1 MSFRD
6 DERGQAIQVGA
17 VLLFATLIIA
27 FSTYQAFVVPNQNRE
42 VEFNH
47 NQDVQ
52 GDLQEVRNTVVSV
65 PGGNTGRS
73 IRVDLGARYP
83 SRLVALNPGPA
94 TGTLR
99 TIGTSD
105 ERYKLTITNATTTGE
120 TGDYWNGSS
129 HVYNTGGLAY
139 APNYNLY
146 DQAPRTIYENS
157 VLYNEGRDRSI
168 TVTDQQL
175 IRGNRITL
183 VTLNGSLGTT
193 RSGTVSVDP
202 EPLST
207 STRTVTVSNDSHNVT
222 VRVPT
227 RLSAA
232 QWRNLTAGETN
243 VRGLTVDSGAVD
255 GDWGLLKLDLEP
267 DTTYDLRMAKVGMG
281 TGYDDPTAEYI
292 LPVAGNEST
301 VPEGGTQ
308 RITVE
313 VRDGYNNPVEGVDV
327 NASVSLTDAS
337 VSPTQRETNAEGQ
350 VVFAY
355 NATDVEIDGV
365 AQETERLN
373 ISFDTPPGG
382 LDTTTFDRQAPE
394 NVTVELTVRNADDSG
409 LGGGGG
415 GSGDLVYDG
424 NAVAYDGQDGN
435 SVPGGVNATF
445 INEFGQDLTIT
456 DIRVA
461 PQNANIDTLDDTVGT
476 NTPAAPGR
484 NELYVDSDVQN
495 GYVDVDDGFGLP
507 TTIDVDSDGFLNN
520 GNPVVSAGSPMTVY
534 LYEFYDGGTNVDM
547 GGQTVDITVSYR
559 LENGLFGEKTYSVTP
574 TGSGSGGG
582 GTTAAE
588 RVDFVT
594 GSQDPDF
601 TLTGSLAFDI
611 ENTGMSDVTV
621 EQMSVDVTSA
631 ENIQTL
637 EEGIGVNPEME
648 IVGTTDSG
656 SYSTGSYSLGNT
668 VTLDNFATIDGNSQA
683 TFGLRYF
690 RRGSNRQSVAS
701 EDISVTVTYSDGS
714 TDTFTFTA

>member
-1 MSFRD
+1 VSFRD

-17 VLLFATLIIA
+17 VLLFAALIIA

-47 NQDVQ
+47 NQEVQ
-52 GDLQEVRNTVVSV
+52 GDLLEVRNSIASM
-65 PGGNTGRS
+65 PGGNAGRS

-99 TIGTSD
+99 TIGTND
-105 ERYKLTITNATTTGE
+105 DRYKLTITNATTTGE
-120 TGDYWNGSS
+120 TGDYWNGST

-157 VLYNEGRDRSI
+157 VLYNDGRDRSI
-168 TVTDQQL
+168 TVTEQQL

-193 RSGTVSVDP
+193 RSGTISVDP
-202 EPLST
+202 KPLST
-207 STRTVTVSNDSHNVT
+207 STRTVTVSNQSHNVT

-243 VRGLTVDSGAVD
+243 VEGLTVDEGAVD

-267 DTTYDLRMAKVGMG
+267 DTTYDLRMAKVGVG
-281 TGYDDPTAEYI
+281 TGYSDPTAEYI

-308 RITVE
+308 RVVVE
-313 VRDGYNNPVEGVDV
+313 VRDGYNNPVEGVQV
-327 NASVSLTDAS
+327 NASASLADAS
-337 VSPTQRETNAEGQ
+337 VSPTQREANEEGQ
-350 VVFAY
+350 VVFTY
-355 NATDVEIDGV
+355 DATDVDIDGI

-373 ISFDTPPGG
+373 ISFDTPSSG
-382 LDTTTFDRQAPE
+382 LDTTTFDRQASE
-394 NVTVELTVRNADDSG
+394 NVTVELTIRNADDSG

-415 GSGDLVYDG
+415 GDLVYDG
-424 NAVAYDGQDGN
+424 NAVAYDGQDVN

-445 INEFGQDLTIT
+445 TNQFGSDVTIT

-461 PQNANIDTLDDTVGT
+461 PQNANIDTLDDAVGT

-484 NELYVDSDVQN
+484 NELYVDSDVQD
-495 GYVDVDDGFGLP
+495 GYVDVNGGYSLP
-507 TTIDVDSDGFLNN
+507 TTIDVDADGFLNN
-520 GNPVVSAGSPMTVY
+520 GNPVVSARSSMTVY

-547 GGQTVDITVSYR
+547 SGQTVDVTVSYR
-559 LENGLFGEKTYSVTP
+559 LENGLTGEKTYSVTP
-574 TGSGSGGG
+574 GGSGGG
-582 GTTAAE
+582 GGPDTTPPTVSFATATHDDNQLGLINSDDNVFFDLSASDNEAIDRTILTASRSSNGNQFNQRTVTTNPGSFTAE
-588 RVDFVT
+588 PLD
-594 GSQDPDF
+594 
-601 TLTGSLAFDI
+601 
-611 ENTGMSDVTV
+611 
-621 EQMSVDVTSA
+621 
-631 ENIQTL
+631 L
-637 EEGIGVNPEME
+637 ETDANFNGNNGVNVN
-648 IVGTTDSG
+648 I
-656 SYSTGSYSLGNT
+656 T
-668 VTLDNFATIDGNSQA
+668 VVDTSGNSVTCTGKIDNQN
-683 TFGLRYF
+683 G
-690 RRGSNRQSVAS
+690 
-701 EDISVTVTYSDGS
+701 DISTTGGGL
-714 TDTFTFTA
+714 TC